1 MSTLLA
7 VLVTAASVQDSTVGR
22 TLLAQAAADHP
33 GLRKV
38 WVDGGYRKHF
48 IEHTPPRHRPR
59 NRPTQARD
67 PGVHTDPETLD
78 RRADLRLADAPPPP
92 RT

>member
-48 IEHTPPRHRPR
+48 IEHTPSASTSKSSNASPGPRGSHRSR
-59 NRPTQARD
+59 NAGPSSGPTAR
-67 PGVHTDPETLD
+67 
-78 RRADLRLADAPPPP
+78 
-92 RT
+92 